1 MNFRLYNFKL
11 IKVASIL
18 SLVLWLILGIWFVFD
33 SQRASVVGSRILK
46 VATGDYSVRSVSE
59 LFDIAKRGVLYKVSE
74 EEIPKLFLDIEYIDL
89 LALENQ
95 RIGLDKKEYVRAI
108 LSVKE
113 KGKNKKSYKVKIRH
127 KGDRKMHKL
136 NISEMSMKV
145 DIRGKKRLFGM
156 EEFSLQKPIVRNY
169 TWETLL
175 HLVMKDEGVLA
186 LKQVPVRFFRNGVD
200 LGLFFIEEGFGKE
213 LIESQKR
220 KDGPIVGIDEPF
232 GVIFPNV
239 SYDFYNEKK
248 LIKNTPGVYE
258 FTKEKLSDLKKNF
271 NKNDYKISD
280 NFDVD
285 LWAKFFAISDLFG
298 SYHGTV
304 PKSVKL
310 YYNPSSILF
319 EPILFDGHVGAG
331 RFDNFILSDFL
342 NGNSLECDWICE
354 NKDWYMIFFRDSEFL
369 EKYYFWLERYSS
381 DTFIDNIDNIIKSK
395 IEPINDVVYSEMGLS
410 DNIFYKGMLPF
421 YFNKNRLKTRSTLI
435 RKKLEEVAGLATL
448 INGSLYIG
456 KTKCDLYNQKNSVL
470 IYGVNGVYSETCK
483 KISDKSKQ
491 NNDIRSYHYI
501 FDNSK
506 AIDLFQCN
514 IGCRINKNG
523 DIDIESG
530 LWLIKDLNLEDVN
543 VKLSHNSTLIMTG
556 NTKIVG
562 NRGQINFVG
571 QGSIVQLGGSIFLKN
586 VRFNGLAS
594 PSVKGVN
601 WSGSVN
607 IIKSNADL
615 NNVIISNNK
624 SEDSINF
631 VNSNIKIEKIKI
643 INALSDGIDVDF
655 GAINFNSIYCE
666 TIGNDCLDTSGST
679 VQGKFL
685 EGTKV
690 NDKLIS
696 FGEGSIGKIKEV
708 SANDVDIVAV
718 SKDSSSLTIG
728 ELRAKNYKVLASSF
742 AKKSFFGA
750 ATLSIDSCNQCLKT
764 DPVILNGTG
773 NTINI
778 ESLEMPGTLTS
789 KEVELLMYGGS
800 YGRATI
806 R

>member
-11 IKVASIL
+11 IKAISIL

-59 LFDIAKRGVLYKVSE
+59 LLNILKRGVMYKISE
-74 EEIPKLFLDIEYIDL
+74 EEIPKLFLDIKYKDL

-95 RIGLDKKEYVRAI
+95 RINLDKKEYVRAI

-169 TWETLL
+169 TWEALL
-175 HLVMKDEGVLA
+175 HFVMKGEGVLA
-186 LKQVPVRFFRNGVD
+186 LKEVPVRFFRNGVD
-200 LGLFFIEEGFGKE
+200 LGIFFIEEGFGKE

-220 KDGPIVGIDEPF
+220 KNGPIVGIDEPF

-239 SYDFYNEKK
+239 SYDFYDEKK
-248 LIKNTPGVYE
+248 LIENTPGVYE
-258 FTKEKLSDLKKNF
+258 HTKEKLSDLKKNF
-271 NKNDYKISD
+271 NKNNYKISD

-331 RFDNFILSDFL
+331 RFDNFIISDFL
-342 NGNSLECDWICE
+342 NGKTLGCEWICD
-354 NKDWYMIFFRDSEFL
+354 NKDWYMIFLKDPEFL
-369 EKYYFWLERYSS
+369 EKYYFWLEKYSS
-381 DTFIDNIDNIIKSK
+381 KPFIDNIISIVKSK
-395 IEPINDVVYSEMGLS
+395 IEPINDAIYSELGLS
-410 DNIFYKGMLPF
+410 DGIFYKGMLPF
-421 YFNKNRLKTRSTLI
+421 YFNINRLKIRSVLI

-448 INGSLYIG
+448 INSRLYVG
-456 KTKCDLYNQKNSVL
+456 KIKCGLHNQKKSVL
-470 IYGVNGVYSETCK
+470 TYGVNGIYSETCK
-483 KISDKSKQ
+483 KITDRNRQ
-491 NNDIRSYHYI
+491 NNGIRDYRYV

-506 AIDLFQCN
+506 TIDFSQCN
-514 IGCRINKNG
+514 TGCRINENG

-530 LWLIKDLNLEDVN
+530 LWFIEDLNLEDVN

-562 NRGQINFVG
+562 NRKQVNFEG
-571 QGSIVQLGGSIFLKN
+571 QGSITQLGGSILLKN
-586 VRFNGLAS
+586 VRFNGLIS
-594 PSVKGVN
+594 PSIKGVN

-607 IIKSNADL
+607 IIKSNAVL
-615 NNVIISNNK
+615 SNVVISNNK

-631 VNSNIKIEKIKI
+631 VNSNTKIEKIKI
-643 INALSDGIDVDF
+643 INALSDGIDIDF
-655 GAINFNSIYCE
+655 GSINFNSIFCE
-666 TIGNDCLDTSGST
+666 TIGNDCLDTSGSA
-679 VQGKFL
+679 VQGKLL
-685 EGTKV
+685 EGVKV
-690 NDKLIS
+690 SDKLIS
-696 FGEGSIGKIKEV
+696 FGEGSIGKIEKV
-708 SANDVDIVAV
+708 SANNVDIVAV
-718 SKDSSSLTIG
+718 SKDSSSLAIG
-728 ELRAKNYKVLASSF
+728 ELKAKNYKVLASSF
-742 AKKSFFGA
+742 TKKNFFGMA
-750 ATLSIDSCNQCLKT
+750 SLSIGSCNQCLKV
-764 DPVILNGTG
+764 DPVILNGAG

-778 ESLEMPGTLTS
+778 ESQEIPGALTS

>member
-1 MNFRLYNFKL
+1 MNFRFYNFKL
-11 IKVASIL
+11 IKVVSIL
-18 SLVLWLILGIWFVFD
+18 SLVLWLILGIWFLFD
-33 SQRASVVGSRILK
+33 SQRASIFGSK
-46 VATGDYSVRSVSE
+46 VLRVAIGDHSVRSASE
-59 LFDIAKRGVLYKVSE
+59 LLNIVKRGVLYKVSE
-74 EEIPKLFLDIEYIDL
+74 EEIPKLFLDIKYKDL
-89 LALENQ
+89 LNLENQ
-95 RIGLDKKEYVRAI
+95 RIELNEKEYVRAI

-113 KGKNKKSYKVKIRH
+113 KGKNKKSYKIKVRL

-136 NISEMSMKV
+136 NSSEMSMKV
-145 DIRGKKRLFGM
+145 DIRGKKLLFGM

-200 LGLFFIEEGFGKE
+200 LGVFFIEEGFGKE

-220 KDGPIVGIDEPF
+220 KIGPIVGIDESF
-232 GVIFPNV
+232 GVVFPNV
-239 SYDFYNEKK
+239 SYDFYSERK

-258 FTKEKLSDLKKNF
+258 HAKEKLSELKKNF

-280 NFDVD
+280 NFNVD

-310 YYNPSSILF
+310 YYNPSNILF

-342 NGNSLECDWICE
+342 NGKTLGCEWICE
-354 NKDWYMIFFRDSEFL
+354 NKDWYMTFFKDPEFL

-381 DTFIDNIDNIIKSK
+381 EPFVDNIMSIVKSK
-395 IEPINDVVYSEMGLS
+395 IEPINDAIYSELGLS
-410 DNIFYKGMLPF
+410 DNISNKGMLPF
-421 YFNKNRLKTRSTLI
+421 YFNKNRLKIRSILI

-456 KTKCDLYNQKNSVL
+456 KTKCNLYDQKKSVL
-470 IYGVNGVYSETCK
+470 IYSVNGVYSETCK
-483 KISDKSKQ
+483 EISDKNKQ
-491 NNDIRSYHYI
+491 NNDIGIYHYAY
-501 FDNSK
+501 DNSK
-506 AIDLFQCN
+506 TIDFSQCI
-514 IGCRINKNG
+514 IGCQINKNG
-523 DIDIESG
+523 DIDIDPG
-530 LWLIKDLNLEDVN
+530 LWFIEDLNLEDTN
-543 VKLSHNSTLIMTG
+543 VKLSHNSTLVMTG
-556 NTKIVG
+556 NTEIIG
-562 NRGQINFVG
+562 NKRQINFEG
-571 QGSIVQLGGSIFLKN
+571 QGSIVQLGGSIILKN
-586 VRFNGLAS
+586 IRFNDLTS

-607 IIKSNADL
+607 IIDSNAVL
-615 NNVIISNNK
+615 NNVVISNNK

-631 VNSNIKIEKIKI
+631 VNSNTKIEKIKI

-655 GAINFNSIYCE
+655 GVINFNSIYCE
-666 TIGNDCLDTSGST
+666 IIGNDCLDTSGST
-679 VQGKFL
+679 VQGEFL
-685 EGTKV
+685 QGTKV
-690 NDKLIS
+690 GDKVIS

-708 SANDVDIVAV
+708 SVNDVDIVAV
-718 SKDSSSLTIG
+718 SKDSSLLSIG
-728 ELRAKNYKVLASSF
+728 KLKARNYKVLASSF
-742 AKKSFFGA
+742 TKKSFFGA
-750 ATLSIDSCNQCLKT
+750 ASLSIDSCNQCLEAN
-764 DPVILNGTG
+764 PVILNGAG

-778 ESLEMPGTLTS
+778 ESIDVPDTLTS
-789 KEVELLMYGGS
+789 KEVESLMYGGS